1 MKRYILISVLF
12 LTAAAASAQE
22 AWRDTTG
29 QGTGGRVI
37 VKEGSFIQPV
47 TPRDSILVADRL
59 LYGFEL
65 DNVPDSTVL
74 AFPKVSNPLMPD
86 VLTLPQ
92 WKIDT
97 VKVQK
102 IRANNTRLLNIRAS
116 IAIQPF
122 EEGTYELPPLFVQRI
137 HTDGTVDTIQFQRQ
151 TIEVFTMPVDT
162 ATFVPHDL
170 RGQMKYPVTLAEVL
184 PWIMGFW
191 ALVLLVAGIVAW
203 IVSRRKNADGP
214 AFKEPAHIT
223 ALRKLDKWRGD
234 KFWAPDKQKQFYSGV
249 TDALREYIVA
259 RYGVGA
265 MEMTTAEIFDGLRDT
280 DVPEDLYKE
289 MKDLFERADFVKFA
303 KYIAT
308 PEDNATVLPQAVR
321 FVTATYQM
329 QVEQEEIAGQAGND
343 ENNQAGNDENNQA
356 GNDENDADRHAR
368 PDADRHARP
377 DADRHARPDA
387 DRHARPDAARH
398 ARPDRASHEREE
410 DYMPN

>member
-1 MKRYILISVLF
+1 MLVGAVS
-12 LTAAAASAQE
+12 ASAQE
-22 AWRDTTG
+22 AWRDTSATD
-29 QGTGGRVI
+29 TGGRVI
-37 VKEGSFIQPV
+37 LKDGSFIQPL

-74 AFPKVSNPLMPD
+74 AFPKVAVPFMQDVIAMPNW
-86 VLTLPQ
+86 Q
-92 WKIDT
+92 IDT
-97 VKVQK
+97 LKVQK
-102 IRANNTRLLNIRAS
+102 IKANNTRLLNIRAS
-116 IAIQPF
+116 LAIQPF

-137 HTDGTVDTIQFQRQ
+137 HSDGTIDTLQFDRQ

-170 RGQMKYPVTLAEVL
+170 RAQAGYPVTVDEVM
-184 PWIMGFW
+184 PWLLGFW
-191 ALVLLVAGIVAW
+191 LVALLVIGLISW
-203 IVSRRKNADGP
+203 ILGRRHSADGP
-214 AFKEPAHIT
+214 AFQEPAHIT

-265 MEMTTAEIFDGLRDT
+265 MEMTTAEIFDGLRGT
-280 DVPEDLYKE
+280 DIPADLYQE

-321 FVTATYQM
+321 FVTSTYQT
-329 QVEQEEIAGQAGND
+329 QIEEEEIAGQDGND
-343 ENNQAGNDENNQA
+343 EDEPKPVA
-356 GNDENDADRHAR
+356 
-368 PDADRHARP
+368 
-377 DADRHARPDA
+377 
-387 DRHARPDAARH
+387 
-398 ARPDRASHEREE
+398 HEEKDE
-410 DYMPN
+410 DYMPK

>member
-1 MKRYILISVLF
+1 MKRYCLIFALL

-22 AWRDTTG
+22 ACRDTTEKD
-29 QGTGGRVI
+29 TGGRVI
-37 VKEGSFIQPV
+37 LKESSFIQPV

-74 AFPKVSNPLMPD
+74 AFPQVSNPLMPD
-86 VLTLPQ
+86 VLALPQ

-102 IRANNTRLLNIRAS
+102 IRANNSRLLNIRAS

-137 HTDGTVDTIQFQRQ
+137 HTDGTVDTIQFDRQ

-170 RGQMKYPVTLAEVL
+170 RGQMKYPVTLSEIL
-184 PWIMGFW
+184 PWVMGFW
-191 ALVLLVAGIVAW
+191 ALVLLIAGILAW
-203 IVSRRKNADGP
+203 IVSRRKGAEGP

-265 MEMTTAEIFDGLRDT
+265 MEMTTAEIFEGLRET
-280 DVPEDLYKE
+280 DVPADLYQE

-308 PEDNATVLPQAVR
+308 PEDNATVLTQAVR
-321 FVTATYQM
+321 FVTTTYQT
-329 QVEQEEIAGQAGND
+329 QVEEEAEKADQAGND
-343 ENNQAGNDENNQA
+343 ENEPKPAE
-356 GNDENDADRHAR
+356 
-368 PDADRHARP
+368 
-377 DADRHARPDA
+377 
-387 DRHARPDAARH
+387 
-398 ARPDRASHEREE
+398 HEEKDE
-410 DYMPN
+410 DYMPR

>member
-1 MKRYILISVLF
+1 MKGHCLILALF
-12 LTAAAASAQE
+12 LAAASASAQ
-22 AWRDTTG
+22 
-29 QGTGGRVI
+29 V
-37 VKEGSFIQPV
+37 VYKESSFIQPL

-74 AFPKVSNPLMPD
+74 AFPQIATPYMED
-86 VLTLPQ
+86 VLALPMWQ
-92 WKIDT
+92 VDT

-102 IRANNTRLLNIRAS
+102 IKATNSRLLNIRAQ

-122 EEGTYELPPLFVQRI
+122 AEGTYELPPLFVQRI
-137 HTDGTVDTIQFQRQ
+137 HTDGTVDTIQFNRQ

-170 RGQMKYPVTLAEVL
+170 RGQMKYPVTAAEVF
-184 PWIMGFW
+184 PWLMGFW
-191 ALVLLVAGIVAW
+191 ALALLIIGLVAW
-203 IVSRRKNADGP
+203 LRNRRQDADGP
-214 AFKEPAHIT
+214 AFQEPAHIT

-265 MEMTTAEIFDGLRDT
+265 MEMTTAEIFEGLRGT
-280 DVPEDLYKE
+280 DIPADLYQE

-321 FVTATYQM
+321 FVTSTYEM
-329 QVEQEEIAGQAGND
+329 EIAGQAGND
-343 ENNQAGNDENNQA
+343 EESGHDGDAG
-356 GNDENDADRHAR
+356 
-368 PDADRHARP
+368 
-377 DADRHARPDA
+377 
-387 DRHARPDAARH
+387 
-398 ARPDRASHEREE
+398 ARPDRASLERDE
-410 DYMPN
+410 DYMPK

>member
-1 MKRYILISVLF
+1 MKRYGIILALF
-12 LTAAAASAQE
+12 LTAATASAQE
-22 AWRDTTG
+22 AWRDTTE
-29 QGTGGRVI
+29 QNTGGRVI
-37 VKEGSFIQPV
+37 LKENSFIQPV

-74 AFPKVSNPLMPD
+74 AFPQVSNPLMPD
-86 VLTLPQ
+86 VLALPMWQ
-92 WKIDT
+92 VDT

-116 IAIQPF
+116 ISIQPF

-137 HTDGTVDTIQFQRQ
+137 HSDGTVDTIQFNRQ
-151 TIEVFTMPVDT
+151 TIEVYTIPIDT

-170 RGQMKYPVTLAEVL
+170 RGQMRYPITASEVL
-184 PWIMGFW
+184 PWLMGFW
-191 ALVLLVAGIVAW
+191 ALALLIIGLVAW
-203 IVSRRKNADGP
+203 IVSRRRTVDGP

-234 KFWAPDKQKQFYSGV
+234 KYWAPDKQKQFYSGV

-265 MEMTTAEIFDGLRDT
+265 MEMTTAEIFEGLRGT
-280 DVPEDLYKE
+280 DIPVDLYEE

-321 FVTATYQM
+321 FVTSTYQT
-329 QVEQEEIAGQAGND
+329 QLEEEENAGQAGND
-343 ENNQAGNDENNQA
+343 EAEP
-356 GNDENDADRHAR
+356 R
-368 PDADRHARP
+368 P
-377 DADRHARPDA
+377 
-387 DRHARPDAARH
+387 AA
-398 ARPDRASHEREE
+398 HEEKDE
-410 DYMPN
+410 DYMPK

>member
-1 MKRYILISVLF
+1 MKGRILILA
-12 LTAAAASAQE
+12 LLLGAATATAQE
-22 AWRDTTG
+22 AWRDTTAKD
-29 QGTGGRVI
+29 TGGRVI
-37 VKEGSFIQPV
+37 LKDGSFIRPV

-74 AFPKVSNPLMPD
+74 AFPQIANPYMQD
-86 VLTLPQ
+86 VLALPFWQ
-92 WKIDT
+92 VDT

-137 HTDGTVDTIQFQRQ
+137 HSDGTVDTLQFARQ

-170 RGQMKYPVTLAEVL
+170 RAQADYPVTFAEVL
-184 PWIMGFW
+184 PWLMAFW
-191 ALVLLVAGIVAW
+191 ALALLVVGLVAW
-203 IVSRRKNADGP
+203 IRSRKRDAEGP
-214 AFKEPAHIT
+214 AFREPAHIT

-265 MEMTTAEIFDGLRDT
+265 MEMTTAEIFADLRKT
-280 DVPEDLYKE
+280 DVPADLYEE

-321 FVTATYQM
+321 FVTSTYQS
-329 QVEQEEIAGQAGND
+329 QVEEEAA
-343 ENNQAGNDENNQA
+343 
-356 GNDENDADRHAR
+356 DASEDRPEPPKPAV
-368 PDADRHARP
+368 
-377 DADRHARPDA
+377 
-387 DRHARPDAARH
+387 
-398 ARPDRASHEREE
+398 REEKDE
-410 DYMPN
+410 DYMPR